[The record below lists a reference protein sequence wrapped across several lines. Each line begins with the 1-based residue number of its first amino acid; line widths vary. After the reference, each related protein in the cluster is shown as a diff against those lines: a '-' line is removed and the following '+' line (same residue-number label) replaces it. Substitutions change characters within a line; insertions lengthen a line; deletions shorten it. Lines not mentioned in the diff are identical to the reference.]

1 MPCTEGSGVA
11 VPALDTPPPGPEPVE
26 DVDARRLLAVL
37 RGVSAR
43 VPPLR
48 PVELRRV
55 VVERPLATGV
65 TSTVAEAAAE
75 DAGDAA
81 GFAAESCLA
90 LDEPVPEALAAPAEE
105 AEERRRGAGVAMGEG

>member
-1 MPCTEGSGVA
+1 MAG
-11 VPALDTPPPGPEPVE
+11 PALETPPSGPEPVE
-26 DVDARRLLAVL
+26 DEDGRRLLAV

-75 DAGDAA
+75 DAGVAA
-81 GFAAESCLA
+81 DFAAESCLA
-90 LDEPVPEALAAPAEE
+90 VDEPVPEALAAPAEE
-105 AEERRRGAGVAMGEG
+105 AEERRRGAGVAMGER